1 MPTRWGAFLSVSV
14 HLGESGA
21 GGAAE
26 EDLEQV
32 VGEVAAVV
40 VQQLCAWRIV
50 PLERT
55 NEQTNKNKK
64 NNEE

>member
-1 MPTRWGAFLSVSV
+1 MSVSV

-50 PLERT
+50 PLEQTNERT
-55 NEQTNKNKK
+55 NKQEQ
-64 NNEE
+64 EEQ